1 MPISPIPKKG
11 GAQIDMPI
19 LLSTCD
25 DLPMSAESQ
34 LRQLQMQDDASLR
47 GDVRALGEL
56 LGHSLIRQEGQSLF
70 DLVEKVRAAVRS
82 GKGESELEGVSVEEA
97 VQLVRA
103 FSTYFHLAN
112 VAEQVHRSRVLAKER
127 EASGSW
133 IAQAVDKIIAV
144 KEENKVQGQ
153 DLKLENL
160 KSWLADFSVRPVFT
174 AHPTEASRRSVLSK
188 LAQISNLL
196 ETPSSKIRDARL
208 SEAIDLLWQ
217 TDELRVERPLVIDEA
232 VNALYYLDD
241 LFRFTVPEVLEDFAL
256 EVARLG
262 VEIEPTEKP
271 LSFGTWI
278 GGDRDGNPN
287 VTPDTTRETIVVQ
300 VGHAIRVISEA
311 MTELRQSLSVS
322 TRIIKVSKELE
333 DSVER
338 DLANIPE
345 FEARYRRLNAREPY
359 RLKTTAIV
367 HRLELTRK
375 RHAAGAAHV
384 PGRDYANTQE
394 LIDDLQVMRNS
405 LLDNHGELIA
415 KGQLERVIRTVSTFG
430 LIHATMDVREHSLAH
445 HAALANFGIAENYS
459 NLDSNARFELLVKEL
474 ENPRNR
480 SPKNLD
486 SASAKTLDTFTAI
499 ADLIEQFG
507 PEVIETYIISMT
519 KHPEDLIAA
528 AVLAKEAGLIKLD
541 QQSAKIGFAPL
552 LETVAE
558 LRAADKILE
567 QLLSNPTYRKIV
579 KLRGDIQEV
588 MLGYSD
594 SNKDAGI
601 ATSQWEIH
609 QAQRRLRDV
618 AIRYGVKLRLFHGRG
633 GSVGRGGGPTYD
645 ALIALPWGSLDGQ
658 IKMTEQG
665 EVISDKYSI
674 PVLAKENVELTL
686 AAALE
691 ATVLNRGPR
700 QPEEFLTKWNSCM
713 DLISESA
720 FQSYRALI
728 DQEDLPA
735 YFYASTPVEQL
746 GDMFLGSRPSRRQS
760 ASAGLDS
767 LRAIPWVF
775 GWTQSRQIVPGW
787 YGVGTGLKAA
797 REAGHADVI
806 KQMLDQWHFFKTFI
820 SNVEMTMAKT
830 DLKMAERYVTALV
843 PTELRHFFNEIKAEF
858 ELTSKEINT
867 LRGNDDL
874 LGDQPL
880 LARTLQI
887 RDQYLAPLHL
897 LQVNLLQRV
906 RESGESAD
914 PLLRRALLLTI
925 NGVALGLRNTG

>member
-1 MPISPIPKKG
+1 MH
-11 GAQIDMPI
+11 I
-19 LLSTCD
+19 LLSSCD
-25 DLPMSAESQ
+25 DLPVSAESQ

-56 LGHSLIRQEGQSLF
+56 LGKSLIRQEGQSLF
-70 DLVEKVRAAVRS
+70 DLVEKIRAAVRS
-82 GKGESELEGVSVEEA
+82 GQGESELKKVDVDQA

-127 EASGSW
+127 ETSGSW
-133 IAQAVDKIIAV
+133 IAQAVNKILAA
-144 KEENKVQGQ
+144 QSAGQ
-153 DLKLENL
+153 EIKIEDL
-160 KSWLADFSVRPVFT
+160 KSWLSDFSVRPVFT

-188 LAQISNLL
+188 LAQISDLL
-196 ETPSSKIRDARL
+196 EMPSSRVRDARL

-241 LFRFTVPEVLEDFAL
+241 LFRFTVPEVLEEFAL
-256 EVARLG
+256 EVERLG
-262 VEIEPTEKP
+262 VQISPTDKP

-287 VTPDTTRETIVVQ
+287 VTPDVTRETVVVQ

-311 MTELRQSLSVS
+311 ISELRQSLSVS

-345 FEARYRRLNAREPY
+345 FESRYRRLNAREPY

-394 LIDDLQVMRNS
+394 LLDDLNIMRKS
-405 LLDNHGELIA
+405 LIENHGELIA

-430 LIHATMDVREHSLAH
+430 LIHATMDVREHSQAH
-445 HAALANFGIAENYS
+445 HAALANFGI
-459 NLDSNARFELLVKEL
+459 DSEYLQLNPKERFLVLTEELGRKEL
-474 ENPRNR
+474 RA
-480 SPKNLD
+480 PKQLD
-486 SASAKTLDTFTAI
+486 EQSAKVLDTFRAI
-499 ADLIEQFG
+499 SDLIEQFG
-507 PEVIETYIISMT
+507 PEVIETYIVSMT

-528 AVLAKEAGLIKLD
+528 AVLAKEAGLVEIN
-541 QQSAKIGFAPL
+541 SGVAKIGFAPL

-558 LRAADKILE
+558 LRSADQILE
-567 QLLSNPTYRKIV
+567 QLLSNPTYRQLV

-674 PVLAKENVELTL
+674 PMLAKENVELTL

-700 QPEEFLTKWNSCM
+700 QPQEFLTKWNSCM
-713 DLISESA
+713 DLISENA
-720 FQSYRALI
+720 FSRYRALI
-728 DQEDLPA
+728 DHPDLPA

-760 ASAGLDS
+760 ANAGLES

-787 YGVGTGLKAA
+787 YGVGSGLKAA
-797 REAGHADVI
+797 REAGEMDVLN
-806 KQMLDQWHFFKTFI
+806 QMLNEWHFFKTFI

-830 DLKMAERYVTALV
+830 DLEMAERYVKALV
-843 PTELRHFFNEIKAEF
+843 PVELQHFFDEIKAEF
-858 ELTSKEINT
+858 ELTSREINY
-867 LRGNDDL
+867 LRGNQDL

-887 RDQYLAPLHL
+887 RDQYLAPLHI

-906 RESGESAD
+906 RQSGESAD
-914 PLLRRALLLTI
+914 PMLRRALLLTI

>member
-1 MPISPIPKKG
+1 
-11 GAQIDMPI
+11 
-19 LLSTCD
+19 
-25 DLPMSAESQ
+25 MSAESQ

-47 GDVRALGEL
+47 SDVRSLGEL
-56 LGHSLIRQEGQSLF
+56 LGQSLVRQEGRELL
-70 DLVEKVRAAVRS
+70 DLVEKVRAAVRT
-82 GKGESELEGVSVEEA
+82 GQGEAELKDVDVEKA

-112 VAEQVHRSRVLAKER
+112 VAEQLHRSRVLENER
-127 EASGSW
+127 TESGSW
-133 IAQAVDKIIAV
+133 IAQAVDKIEAARKSGLEI
-144 KEENKVQGQ
+144 KLDDLNK
-153 DLKLENL
+153 
-160 KSWLADFSVRPVFT
+160 WLSDFSVRPVFT

-188 LAQISNLL
+188 LAQISDLL
-196 ETPSSKIRDARL
+196 EMPASRVRDARL

-241 LFRFTVPEVLEDFAL
+241 LFRLTVPEVLDEFAI

-262 VEIEPTEKP
+262 VTISPTAKP
-271 LSFGTWI
+271 LTFGTWI

-287 VTPDTTRETIVVQ
+287 VTPDVTRETIVVQ

-311 MTELRQSLSVS
+311 MSKLRQSLSVS
-322 TRIIKVSKELE
+322 TRIIKVSEELQA
-333 DSVER
+333 SVER

-375 RHAAGAAHV
+375 RHAAGTPHV
-384 PGRDYANTQE
+384 PGRDYQNTEE
-394 LIDDLQVMRNS
+394 LLDDLNIMRDS
-405 LLDNHGELIA
+405 LLANHGELIA
-415 KGQLERVIRTVSTFG
+415 TGQLERIIRTVSAFG
-430 LIHATMDVREHSLAH
+430 LIHATMDVREHSQIH
-445 HAALANFGIAENYS
+445 HAALANFGIAPNYAEQS
-459 NLDSNARFELLVKEL
+459 PDSLFDTLIAELEKSELRNPKDLDSQ
-474 ENPRNR
+474 
-480 SPKNLD
+480 
-486 SASAKTLDTFTAI
+486 SAKTLDTFRAI
-499 ADLIEQFG
+499 NELIAQFG

-519 KHPEDLIAA
+519 KQPADVLAA
-528 AVLAKEAGLIKLD
+528 VVLAKEAGLID
-541 QQSAKIGFAPL
+541 INSGVAKIGFAPL

-558 LRAADKILE
+558 LRSADTILE
-567 QLLSNPTYRKIV
+567 KLLSNPVYRKLV
-579 KLRGDIQEV
+579 TLRGDEQEV

-618 AIRYGVKLRLFHGRG
+618 AMKYGVKLRLFHGRG

-674 PVLAKENVELTL
+674 PALARENVELTL

-700 QPEEFLTKWNSCM
+700 QASENLKQWNECM
-713 DLISESA
+713 ELLSENS
-720 FQSYRALI
+720 FQRYRNLVSH
-728 DQEDLPA
+728 QDLPA
-735 YFYASTPVEQL
+735 YFYASTPTEQL
-746 GDMFLGSRPSRRQS
+746 GDMFLGSRPSRRQG
-760 ASAGLDS
+760 ANDGIEN

-787 YGVGTGLKAA
+787 YGVGSGLKAA
-797 REAGHADVI
+797 REAGKSEVL
-806 KQMLDQWHFFKTFI
+806 KQMLNEWHFFKTFI

-830 DLKMAERYVTALV
+830 DLKMAANYVQALV
-843 PTELRHFFNEIKAEF
+843 PSNLHHFFDDIKSEF
-858 ELTSKEINT
+858 ELTSKEINW
-867 LRGNDDL
+867 LRSNDNL

-887 RDQYLAPLHL
+887 RDQYLAPLHIM
-897 LQVNLLQRV
+897 QVNLLERV
-906 RESGESAD
+906 RQSGENAD